1 MKQKT
6 LVGSVERIALP
17 DLGIEKLD
25 VRVDTGAKT
34 SSLHATNISLEG
46 TVNKP
51 LVKFTLLADDYGWDV
66 DRVLQLPVIGTKTVI
81 SSNGMS
87 EQRVMIASDLHIGSQ
102 RWSIHLTLTDRAD
115 MRYKMLLGRQAM
127 KQRLI
132 VDPSKKFL
140 QEPPHSS

>member
-1 MKQKT
+1 
-6 LVGSVERIALP
+6 
-17 DLGIEKLD
+17 
-25 VRVDTGAKT
+25 
-34 SSLHATNISLEG
+34 
-46 TVNKP
+46 
-51 LVKFTLLADDYGWDV
+51 
-66 DRVLQLPVIGTKTVI
+66 
-81 SSNGMS
+81 MS